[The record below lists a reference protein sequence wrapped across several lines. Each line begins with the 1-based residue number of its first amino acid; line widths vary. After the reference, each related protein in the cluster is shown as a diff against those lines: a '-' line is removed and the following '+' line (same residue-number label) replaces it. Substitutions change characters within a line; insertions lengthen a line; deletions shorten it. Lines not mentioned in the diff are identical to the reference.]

1 MSATIE
7 QLIQSAGE
15 LPSMPQIT
23 QKALAIIRSPEADPA
38 ELASILSMDQVLT
51 SLVLRW
57 SNSAYFGI
65 KSQVATVHHAIMVL
79 GLNTLRELLLAS
91 SVVRYLNRPV
101 PGYDLKQGELW
112 RHSMGVATGA
122 RMVTEHINRKLS
134 EEAYYAGLLCDI
146 GKLAFEKL
154 IRTSD
159 VSLPEWNG
167 NSFLEMERI
176 HFGVDHSMLGAEMAR
191 RWHLPDELVAAIAYH
206 HNPSGAQDYTM
217 IASAVHVADV
227 AMMML
232 GVGVGKDG
240 LKYALDAEALKRLKM
255 DDHDLIKLLDNIIAE
270 IQMAEI
276 FIGF

>member
-15 LPSMPQIT
+15 LPSMPQVT
-23 QKALAIIRSPEADPA
+23 QRALAIIRNPEADPA

-65 KSQVATVHHAIMVL
+65 KSRVATVHHAIMVL
-79 GLNTLRELLLAS
+79 GFNTLRELLLAS
-91 SVVRYLNRPV
+91 SVARYLNRSV

-122 RMVTEHINRKLS
+122 RIVTEHINRKLS

-154 IRTSD
+154 LRTSD
-159 VSLPEWNG
+159 ASLPEWNG

-176 HFGVDHSMLGAEMAR
+176 HFGVDHAMLGAEMAR

-206 HNPSGAQDYTM
+206 HNPSEAQDYAM
-217 IASAVHVADV
+217 IASAVHVADA

-240 LKYALDAEALKRLKM
+240 LKYNLDPEALTRLKM
-255 DDHDLIKLLDNIIAE
+255 DDQDMLTLLDKIIAE

-276 FIGF
+276 LIGV